1 MNFKSKFII
10 TSFIL
15 YLINISAFCQI
26 DKYSSYK
33 ELVSIAGKYFQ
44 SNKLDSAIVVLKY
57 ARSKFQEHDK
67 DATYK
72 LDYLFL
78 ITNQDSLSL
87 DNWGYGLEKGYFFGL
102 SLNYN
107 KDRFIDNTEFN
118 RLAKIDKQ
126 IGDSLSNLAHV
137 EYEVV
142 LPATYSTDK
151 EYPLLFVFHGND
163 RNLQDSK
170 SNWTSDLVKDKF
182 IAVFLQSYIYMS
194 NNHYQWR
201 LNDEKT
207 NEEFK
212 DIYELIIDKLSV
224 DKNKV
229 FFLGMSTGGR
239 QAIDYAF
246 SDFLPVNG
254 LVLNCPVI
262 PALSDSSINAFVA
275 KNKKIA
281 IITGEYDW
289 ALKKQKDLINKVDS
303 LDGISKITVNEGL
316 GHQFAKDF
324 STLLGNYLNW
334 MLE

>member
-1 MNFKSKFII
+1 MNFKSKFVI
-10 TSFIL
+10 TSFML
-15 YLINISAFCQI
+15 YVINISAFCQI

-44 SNKLDSAIVVLKY
+44 SNNLDSAIVVLKY

-87 DNWGYGLEKGYFFGL
+87 DNWGYGLGKGYFFGL
-102 SLNYN
+102 SLDYN

-126 IGDSLSNLAHV
+126 IGDSLSNIAHV

-142 LPATYSTDK
+142 LPANYSPHK
-151 EYPLLFVFHGND
+151 EYPLLFVFHGNNS
-163 RNLQDSK
+163 NLKDSK

-212 DIYELIIDKLSV
+212 EIYELIIDKYSV
-224 DKNKV
+224 DKDKV
-229 FFLGMSTGGR
+229 FFLGMSAGGR
-239 QAIDYAF
+239 LAIDYVF
-246 SDFLPVNG
+246 NNFLPTKG

-262 PALSDSSINAFVA
+262 PDLSDSSINAFVD

-289 ALKKQKDLINKVDS
+289 ALNKQKDLINKINS
-303 LDGISKITVNEGL
+303 IGGNSNIIINSGL

-324 STLLGNYLNW
+324 PTLLDGYLKW
-334 MLE
+334 LL